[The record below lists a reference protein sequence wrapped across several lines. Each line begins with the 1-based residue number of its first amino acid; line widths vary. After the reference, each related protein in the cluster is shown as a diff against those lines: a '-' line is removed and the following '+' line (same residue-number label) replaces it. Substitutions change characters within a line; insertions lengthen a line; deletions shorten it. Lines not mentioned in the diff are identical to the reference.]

1 MSLMIRHCLIIIFSS
16 IFLCC
21 LTGSILFLA
30 WKYISKKLEKQGF
43 IHITY
48 ILLKLVMIA
57 YIIPIVVAILLR
69 YFWDGVIFSL
79 TPFIS
84 NMIYTVAIIWCI
96 GFIIK
101 LTGYVIRRFQFEKT
115 TQFCEVEN
123 KEIKDLFKAC
133 KEIIGVKKEVRL
145 TMGMVPSPYVK
156 GVLKPTVVLSE
167 DIIDAER
174 LKVIFYH
181 ELMHIKHRDLAWKLF
196 GNVLIWIHWYF
207 PVLKRLFR
215 QYDDWSETYCDFSVY
230 TLIKSRKQY
239 FRVLYAITTQKME
252 WGTAVCSAV
261 YEDESGLVR
270 RIERAK
276 RIGEMNPMKFLSAV
290 SLIFFF
296 CLSGT
301 VTVAA
306 SAIGFQRGYMRV
318 VDLTETGDLVEGE
331 DIAKNTTEEKTG
343 KFQTDYQVKEFKI
356 WDQEKSQIYFLDNPY
371 LDSKTEV
378 QTKKLYFE
386 KGDRIQ
392 LDFLIAQKDDKKIK
406 EGDAV
411 SGLINED
418 GIRHYITHS
427 GDIMNKFQVHKSG
440 YYKIFFLNLSP
451 FKVQVAGDFQRF
463 KGEG

>member
-1 MSLMIRHCLIIIFSS
+1 MSLMIRHCLIIIFSC

-30 WKYISKKLEKQGF
+30 WKYISGKLEKQGF

-48 ILLKLVMIA
+48 ILLKLVMSA
-57 YIIPIVVAILLR
+57 YIIPIVVVILLR

-79 TPFIS
+79 TPFLS
-84 NMIYTVAIIWCI
+84 NMIYAVAIIWCI

-101 LTGYVIRRFQFEKT
+101 LTGYVIRRYQFEKMT
-115 TQFCEVEN
+115 LFCEVEN
-123 KEIKDLFKAC
+123 KEIKDLFKTC

-156 GVLKPTVVLSE
+156 GVLKPTIVLSE
-167 DIIDAER
+167 DIIDTQR
-174 LKVIFYH
+174 LKIIFYH
-181 ELMHIKHRDLAWKLF
+181 ELMHIKHQDLVWKLF
-196 GNVLIWIHWYF
+196 GNVLIWIHWYL

-230 TLIKSRKQY
+230 TLIESRKQY
-239 FRVLYAITTQKME
+239 FRVLYEIAKQGMD

-261 YEDESGLVR
+261 YEDENGLVR
-270 RIERAK
+270 RIERAN

-290 SLIFFF
+290 SLIFAF
-296 CLSGT
+296 CLTGT

-306 SAIGFQRGYMRV
+306 STIGFQQGYIKV
-318 VDLTETGDLVEGE
+318 VDITSTGELVEGE
-331 DIAKNTTEEKTG
+331 DIAKNAKEEKIG
-343 KFQTDYQVKEFKI
+343 KFQNDYHVKEFKI
-356 WDQEKSQIYFLDNPY
+356 WDQEKNELYFLDNPY
-371 LDSKTEV
+371 LESKTEV

-392 LDFLIAQKDDKKIK
+392 LNFLIAQKDDKKIK

-411 SGLINED
+411 SGLINEER
-418 GIRHYITHS
+418 IRYYITHS
-427 GDIMNKFQVHKSG
+427 EDIMNKFKIHKSG
-440 YYKIFFLNLSP
+440 YYRIFFLNLSS
-451 FKVQVAGDFQRF
+451 FEVQVAGDFRIL